1 MINYP
6 ALAATLSEKLEDS
19 GVKFTEYGYPII
31 PGDMLLRDFPSDIE
45 MYPVAHWREAANKKK
60 SILCWYENDK
70 LLIGHINNLDKW
82 IQIFKEFYAVTGVDL
97 SPCVNADLEQQK
109 MAILLNQLLTAYMAI
124 HGIRILANFRTGG
137 FETINSLSG
146 YPLGICYSV
155 GMLGCSKRKVLHG
168 TELMQAKLLN
178 TCPKKLLIYGSAD
191 KQLQELINKFA
202 IPFVV
207 IPDFKTRCF
216 QAKREVTYA
225 K

>member
-1 MINYP
+1 MNLICKSEIVG
-6 ALAATLSEKLEDS
+6 ALPETAECIFKTCRVFVKKLFLVAWTD
-19 GVKFTEYGYPII
+19 VKKLFYRS
-31 PGDMLLRDFPSDIE
+31 LFSDN
-45 MYPVAHWREAANKKK
+45 NKKK

-109 MAILLNQLLTAYMAI
+109 MAILLNQLLTAYMAS
-124 HGIRILANFRTGG
+124 HGVRILANFRTGG

-191 KQLQELINKFA
+191 IQLQELMNNFA

-216 QAKREVTYA
+216 QAKREVTYV